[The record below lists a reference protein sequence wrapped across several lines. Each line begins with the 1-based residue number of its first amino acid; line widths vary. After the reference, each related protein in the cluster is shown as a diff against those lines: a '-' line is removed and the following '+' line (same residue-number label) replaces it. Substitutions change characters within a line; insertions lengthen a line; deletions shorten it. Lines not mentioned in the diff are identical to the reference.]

1 MPPLE
6 TGDLC
11 EYAALWELDGFS
23 RDGRATV
30 SDTFVVIPVRWVTG
44 RKQSVDSQGQP
55 VAIDAQVAT
64 NRRVPIGSR
73 LHLIPDAGLVG
84 TGTFESDDDAL
95 YEVVSY
101 KDARDVKGIFVRR
114 ELSCA
119 RSADA
124 LPT

>member
-6 TGDLC
+6 EDDLC
-11 EYAALWELDGFS
+11 DLACLWVSTGFGA
-23 RDGRATV
+23 DGRPTV
-30 SDTFVVIPVRWVTG
+30 ESAFVIIPVRWVTA
-44 RKQSVDSQGQP
+44 RKQSVDARGQP

-64 NRRVPIGSR
+64 NRKVPIGSR
-73 LHLIPDAGLVG
+73 LYLVPDEGLLG

-95 YEVVSY
+95 YEVVSF

-119 RSADA
+119 RSADT
-124 LPT
+124 LPS